1 MFGWVLLKASTT
13 FFSTAVCSGA
23 SPPPMQQ
30 NHRIWT
36 GPFGPTVAGP
46 AATDGATEADAAS
59 LGAGDAVALA
69 DGALDPPQADA
80 TTAIEAIRT
89 PGRDRR
95 ACMAPP
101 SVLRL
106 GPSSGA
112 RGGRDGLG

>member
-1 MFGWVLLKASTT
+1 MFGWLLLNVSTT

-30 NHRIWT
+30 NQRIWT
-36 GPFGPTVAGP
+36 GPLGPTVGGP
-46 AATDGATEADAAS
+46 ADTDGAADAEAAS

-80 TTAIEAIRT
+80 TTANAANRT

-95 ACMAPP
+95 ACMATP

-106 GPSSGA
+106 
-112 RGGRDGLG
+112 